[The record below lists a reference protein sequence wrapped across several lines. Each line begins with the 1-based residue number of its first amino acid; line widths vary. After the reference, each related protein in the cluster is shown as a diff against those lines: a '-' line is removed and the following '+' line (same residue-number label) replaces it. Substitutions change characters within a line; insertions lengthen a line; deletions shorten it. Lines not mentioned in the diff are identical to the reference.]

1 MKQKETSWTRVLK
14 KSRDKF
20 RLDFDTIPDG
30 VFSVDRNFVIRSV
43 NKVFAK
49 WIGLDPTEIFGSKCY
64 ELQSCADKIC
74 RKKKD
79 KCFIKTVFNKGEAYL
94 FNTQGKSEEGEP
106 IYFEVHAIPIKSDSG
121 DFEHVL
127 VIQRDITQQRVLKER
142 LEHYNEELQKQVAE
156 QTSELKA
163 AYNAIHAKKT
173 RLETVNRKLRRL
185 EKLKQD
191 LTNMVVHDLKGPLF
205 EILANLDLLK
215 SAHISDSEHEY
226 LESAILGAE
235 EMFRMISNLLD
246 ITRMERKKLIIKKE
260 PFDAL
265 EAIRESV
272 ARVRALS
279 LLKNISVEAFA
290 HNDHAPIIEA
300 DKNIFSRIMSNLL
313 TNAITYTSE
322 GGWIKISASYDKT
335 ANMVRIDIADNGC
348 GISKKAQK
356 TIFKKFEVAQDFNA
370 TSTGLGLT
378 FCRMA
383 VMAHEGKIWLNSKE
397 GEGTTISFSVPVAS
411 VMKES

>member
-1 MKQKETSWTRVLK
+1 MKQKENSWTRVLK

-30 VFSVDRNFVIRSV
+30 VFSVDRNFTIRSV

-49 WIGLDPTEIFGSKCY
+49 WVGLNPAEIFGSKCY
-64 ELQSCADKIC
+64 TLESCAKKNC
-74 RKKKD
+74 RKGRD
-79 KCFIKTVFNKGEAYL
+79 SCFVKTVFHTGEAYL
-94 FNTQGKSEEGEP
+94 FNTQGRYEDGKP
-106 IYFEVHAIPIKSDSG
+106 IYFEVHAIPIKSDTG

-127 VIQRDITQQRVLKER
+127 VIQRDITQQKILKKR
-142 LEHYNEELQKQVAE
+142 LEHYNEELQKQMAD

-163 AYNAIHAKKT
+163 AYDALHAKKI

-215 SAHISDSEHEY
+215 GAHISKSQHEY

-260 PFDAL
+260 RFNAL
-265 EAIRESV
+265 EAIYESI
-272 ARVRALS
+272 ARVSALS
-279 LLKNISVEAFA
+279 LLKNITVKAFP
-290 HNDHAPIIEA
+290 HDDVLVIEA
-300 DKNIFSRIMSNLL
+300 DKNIFGRIMSNLL
-313 TNAITYTSE
+313 TNAITYTPE
-322 GGWIKISASYDKT
+322 GGWIQISTSHDKT
-335 ANMVRIDIADNGC
+335 PHMVRIDVADNGC

-370 TSTGLGLT
+370 TSTGLGLA

-383 VMAHEGKIWLNSKE
+383 VIAHQGKIWLNSNE
-397 GEGTTISFSVPVAS
+397 GKGTTVSFSIPTAS
-411 VMKES
+411 VMKD